1 MLKVVHSSIKFA
13 QLKDDFV
20 YDFITLMKIYE
31 VYNTNSNHNLKKGSI
46 VHLEIIKATFYWPKK
61 GRLDEMWVLG
71 LFSIVVLNLQ
81 RSMFVFNMMNNV
93 KLAMQKPFDV
103 NPVTKLWKTLISF
116 WILKNKILEYIK
128 LVELAI
134 VKVIGFIEDEHYFST
149 LTFIK
154 TKLWNR
160 LTMHF
165 GACHLHVQTKVL
177 HFVELSFSSSYSKLE
192 RQHSLVWCKK
202 LRLKLLLT
210 CKLFN
215 LKKKSF

>member
-103 NPVTKLWKTLISF
+103 NPVTKLWKTLIF
-116 WILKNKILEYIK
+116 FLNFEK
-128 LVELAI
+128 
-134 VKVIGFIEDEHYFST
+134 
-149 LTFIK
+149 
-154 TKLWNR
+154 
-160 LTMHF
+160 
-165 GACHLHVQTKVL
+165 
-177 HFVELSFSSSYSKLE
+177 
-192 RQHSLVWCKK
+192 
-202 LRLKLLLT
+202 
-210 CKLFN
+210 
-215 LKKKSF
+215 